1 MALCKVAG
9 GRGHCGRWRIT
20 GGRWHCHCGRDIFLP
35 GTFYENIKKVP
46 GKVRKQITLFARHF
60 LMKILKVPDKLRK
73 QITLFARHLFM
84 KILKV
89 PGKVRKQITLFC
101 QAFFYGPILTAQQK
115 MASFHS
121 AALHIDPYVVMK

>member
-1 MALCKVAG
+1 M
-9 GRGHCGRWRIT
+9 
-20 GGRWHCHCGRDIFLP
+20 
-35 GTFYENIKKVP
+35 ENLKVP
-46 GKVRKQITLFARHF
+46 GKVQKQRTLFARHF

-101 QAFFYGPILTAQQK
+101 QALFYGPILTAQQK